1 MYYSLFITWRVR
13 KKLELLEAQP
23 RATFT
28 LLSCSLNFPRASLT
42 RYTTYIFVNFQ
53 FTKFSF
59 IDFVLTDSR
68 NLSGKRP
75 IRPLANLPVVDF
87 PQTHSNKLCLSL
99 QKGIFLN
106 KVRILVTKKK
116 KSYKKNVFL
125 NRKRSYMPEKI
136 DYNYF
141 VKHFC
146 FRISF
151 FLCSRSLV
159 KVKGSYT
166 EQKAKTTCSG
176 SQASLLS

>member
-42 RYTTYIFVNFQ
+42 RYTTYIFVNSQ

-106 KVRILVTKKK
+106 KVRILVKKK
-116 KSYKKNVFL
+116 KKKAIKKCLFKSQKIIYARK
-125 NRKRSYMPEKI
+125 NRLQL
-136 DYNYF
+136 
-141 VKHFC
+141 FC
-146 FRISF
+146 
-151 FLCSRSLV
+151 
-159 KVKGSYT
+159 
-166 EQKAKTTCSG
+166 
-176 SQASLLS
+176 

>member
-75 IRPLANLPVVDF
+75 IRPVANLPVVDF

-106 KVRILVTKKK
+106 KVRILVKKK
-116 KSYKKNVFL
+116 KKAIKK
-125 NRKRSYMPEKI
+125 M
-136 DYNYF
+136 
-141 VKHFC
+141 
-146 FRISF
+146 SF
-151 FLCSRSLV
+151 EIAKDHIC
-159 KVKGSYT
+159 
-166 EQKAKTTCSG
+166 QKKSITII
-176 SQASLLS
+176 LLSIFALESLFFFVLDH

>member
-13 KKLELLEAQP
+13 KELELLEAQP

-42 RYTTYIFVNFQ
+42 RYTTYVFVNFQ

-75 IRPLANLPVVDF
+75 IRPVANLPVVDF

-106 KVRILVTKKK
+106 KVRILVKKKK

-151 FLCSRSLV
+151 FLCSRLLV